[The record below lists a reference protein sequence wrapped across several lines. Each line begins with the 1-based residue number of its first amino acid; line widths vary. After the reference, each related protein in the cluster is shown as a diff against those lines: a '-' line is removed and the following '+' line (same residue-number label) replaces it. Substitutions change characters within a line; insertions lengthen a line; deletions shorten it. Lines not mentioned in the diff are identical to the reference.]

1 MLGAF
6 LLTSRQIG
14 RYRQGHSAM
23 PRTARP
29 PTIFVERRASE
40 RKATA
45 LLAFAQH
52 PDGSRFPCRI
62 QNLSDGGAMLEFFG
76 PNAAVL
82 ETAFDL
88 VLANSD
94 TRYAVTLVWR
104 KDRTAGVLFCA

>member
-1 MLGAF
+1 
-6 LLTSRQIG
+6 
-14 RYRQGHSAM
+14 M

-29 PTIFVERRASE
+29 PIGFVERRASD

-62 QNLSDGGAMLEFFG
+62 QNLSDGGAMLEFLG
-76 PNAAVL
+76 SQVVTL

-88 VLANSD
+88 VLAN
-94 TRYAVTLVWR
+94 TEIRYAVKLIWW
-104 KDRTAGVLFCA
+104 KERTAGVLFCV